1 MKDKVLD
8 MIDELEQLAEM
19 RAVAEN
25 ARINR
30 DALNH
35 VDFYDE
41 AIEFAYAVDLAI
53 ETFVDALMAKRMS
66 IWKELE

>member
-8 MIDELEQLAEM
+8 MIDELEHLAEM

-25 ARINR
+25 ARVNR
-30 DALNH
+30 DSLNH
-35 VDFYDE
+35 ADFYHE
-41 AIEFAYAVDLAI
+41 TIEFAYAVDLAI

>member
-8 MIDELEQLAEM
+8 MIDELEHLAEM
-19 RAVAEN
+19 RTVAEN

-30 DALNH
+30 DDLNH
-35 VDFYDE
+35 ADFYDE
-41 AIEFAYAVDLAI
+41 ATEFAYAVDLAI